1 MFEELATLTN
11 TTTVGKHDIFSSCH
25 FQSTS
30 SFLILIYNALRDWYD
45 LKLSWPAKVLQKYCI
60 WQIRQKEKFF
70 SWKDRMKYE
79 CAFNDWI
86 IFSIMPN
93 PLAKAS
99 LFQILLCPTSISSWL
114 RSKKHASSLFCK
126 GHQYTVGPYRHFLVL
141 NLSPTTY
148 FLLNFAI
155 EVDSNRTNFELIC
168 IHFFEYFFTF
178 QINRIANFR
187 IESNEFRTNPS
198 S

>member
-1 MFEELATLTN
+1 MWPWNMFEELATLSN

-25 FQSTS
+25 FQSTA

-60 WQIRQKEKFF
+60 WQIRQKEKLF

-86 IFSIMPN
+86 IFSITRN

-126 GHQYTVGPYRHFLVL
+126 GHQYTVGPCRHYLVSNQFL
-141 NLSPTTY
+141 SRY
-148 FLLNFAI
+148 F
-155 EVDSNRTNFELIC
+155 
-168 IHFFEYFFTF
+168 
-178 QINRIANFR
+178 
-187 IESNEFRTNPS
+187 
-198 S
+198 